1 MALAWPRAVR
11 CAYDRAGCGQDDGTL
26 GSATSVHAHAP
37 SPKGPT
43 PHTSGRQAAAHPHM
57 VLPDPTGKFVFVP
70 DLGTNSVVTY
80 TLDSDASI
88 LTRSSELH
96 LHPGAGYVLVWERTF
111 VAVAWLWATSRERR
125 PRARVTARATSLLLV
140 RS

>member
-1 MALAWPRAVR
+1 
-11 CAYDRAGCGQDDGTL
+11 
-26 GSATSVHAHAP
+26 
-37 SPKGPT
+37 
-43 PHTSGRQAAAHPHM
+43 M

-96 LHPGAGYVLVWERTF
+96 LHPGAGYVLVWEQTF
-111 VAVAWLWATSRERR
+111 VVVALLRAAGRERR
-125 PRARVTARATSLLLV
+125 PEKKKKKRPRDGQSCLTLLV